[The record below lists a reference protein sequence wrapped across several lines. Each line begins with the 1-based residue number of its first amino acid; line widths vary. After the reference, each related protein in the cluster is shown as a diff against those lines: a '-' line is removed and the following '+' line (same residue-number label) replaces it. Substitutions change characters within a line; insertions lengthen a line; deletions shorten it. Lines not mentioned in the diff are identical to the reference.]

1 MVAKSRASTLL
12 QVFVGDRAFG
22 GGAHE
27 FCVFSEDT
35 AGSFGRERFVGG
47 QASGVVGFGDEEAQ
61 RVFDGFD
68 FDEVAGFTGSS
79 AFG

>member
-1 MVAKSRASTLL
+1 VISAE
-12 QVFVGDRAFG
+12 RAFG
-22 GGAHE
+22 GRAYE
-27 FCVFSEDT
+27 FCVFGEDT

-79 AFG
+79 ALG